1 MKRIRVVSCVVS
13 LALLA
18 CSGKEDKAEAAAS
31 TAAPVAAP
39 VAAPEVKPA
48 SPELLQKVLGTS
60 EGVSD
65 LVKRALGRA
74 EQALPQADLDR
85 ALAIYRAGGGETGRG
100 TLHVAWAA
108 GFGENAWRQVAFM
121 EFILQA
127 LSHPEVKKIS
137 FASARFDAS
146 KAISDIQAF
155 VTQGVDVLVV
165 YADHRE
171 ALLPAMREAT
181 QAGIVVV
188 PWSAPPGGAPGSDYA
203 AFVGN
208 DVCEVGKAFARFA
221 VEQTAGNGKVVQ
233 LGGTPGNPYS
243 ATVQKCENEVYAGAP
258 GMKVLG
264 AADTMWTKEG
274 TFKEASAFLARE
286 KQIDAW
292 HCEYADGA
300 RGIIR
305 AYESARRPLDF
316 VLTVAGDEQ
325 GLFGDWERLAPANP
339 RFKILHGPGGTS
351 QIRVALSAGI
361 EKKLGAALPANID
374 VPAKLRPYAPGSYK
388 PGLPDEMPM
397 SALVPESLIK
407 QMFGK

>member
-1 MKRIRVVSCVVS
+1 MKTIRVSCIVL
-13 LALLA
+13 LALLG
-18 CSGKEDKAEAAAS
+18 CSSKEDKAEAAATTPS
-31 TAAPVAAP
+31 TAEAP
-39 VAAPEVKPA
+39 AAPEVKPA
-48 SPELLQKVLGTS
+48 SPELLKKVLGTS
-60 EGVSD
+60 DGVSD

-74 EQALPQADLDR
+74 EQPLPQADLDK
-85 ALAIYRAGGGETGRG
+85 ALAIYRAGGGETGHG
-100 TLHVAWAA
+100 KLHVAWAA

-171 ALLPAMREAT
+171 ALLPAMREAS

-188 PWSAPPGGAPGSDYA
+188 PWSAPPGGTAGVDYA

-208 DVCEVGKAFARFA
+208 DVCEVGKAFGRFA
-221 VEQTAGNGKVVQ
+221 VEQTGGKGKVVE

-243 ATVQKCENEVYAGAP
+243 ATVQRCENEVYSSAL

-286 KQIDAW
+286 PQIDVW

-305 AYESARRPLDF
+305 AYEAAKRPLDF

-325 GLFGDWERLAPANP
+325 GLFGDWERLSPQNP
-339 RFKILHGPGGTS
+339 KFKILHGPGGTS
-351 QIRVALSAGI
+351 QIRVALTAGI
-361 EKKLGAALPANID
+361 EKKLGGSIPTNID
-374 VPAKLRPYAPGSYK
+374 VPAELEPYKPGSYN
-388 PGLPDEMPM
+388 PELPDETPM
-397 SALVPESLIK
+397 SALVPKELIK
-407 QMFGK
+407 TMFGK

>member
-1 MKRIRVVSCVVS
+1 MDRIRVVSCVV
-13 LALLA
+13 LMGLWA
-18 CSGKEDKAEAAAS
+18 CSGKEDKAGAAAATTPPAEAPS
-31 TAAPVAAP
+31 AAA
-39 VAAPEVKPA
+39 EVKPA

-74 EQALPQADLDR
+74 EQTLPQADLDK

-100 TLHVAWAA
+100 KLHVAWAT

-137 FASARFDAS
+137 YASARFDAS
-146 KAISDIQAF
+146 KALSDIQAF

-171 ALLPAMREAT
+171 ALLPAMREAS

-188 PWSAPPGGAPGSDYA
+188 PWSAPPGGTPGTDYA

-208 DVCEVGKAFARFA
+208 DVCEVGKAFAKFA
-221 VEQTAGNGKVVQ
+221 VAETGGNGKVVQ

-243 ATVQKCENEVYAGAP
+243 ATVQKCENEVYAGAA

-264 AADTMWTKEG
+264 FADTMWTKEG

-286 KQIDAW
+286 PQIDAW

-305 AYESARRPLDF
+305 AYEAAKRPLDF

-325 GLFGDWERLAPANP
+325 GLFGDWERLSPKNP
-339 RFKILHGPGGTS
+339 KFKILHGPGGTS

-361 EKKLGAALPANID
+361 EKKQGASIPANID

-388 PGLPDEMPM
+388 AGLPDEMPM
-397 SALVPESLIK
+397 SALVPEALIK

>member
-1 MKRIRVVSCVVS
+1 MDRRIWSFVLV
-13 LALLA
+13 ALVA
-18 CSGKEDKAEAAAS
+18 CSSKEDRAEAASGTSAA
-31 TAAPVAAP
+31 AAPV
-39 VAAPEVKPA
+39 VKPA

-65 LVKRALGRA
+65 LVRRALGRA
-74 EQALPQADLDR
+74 EQPLSRADLDK
-85 ALAIYRAGGGETGRG
+85 ALAIYRAGGGETGHG

-108 GFGENAWRQVAFM
+108 GFGENAWRQIAFM

-127 LSHPEVKKIS
+127 LTYPEVKKIS
-137 FASARFDAS
+137 FSSARFDAS

-188 PWSAPPGGAPGSDYA
+188 PWSAPPGGTPGSDYA

-208 DVCEVGKAFARFA
+208 DVCEVGRAFARFA
-221 VEQTAGNGKVVQ
+221 IAETGGKGKVVE

-243 ATVQKCENEVYAGAP
+243 ATVQRCENEVYGSAD

-264 AADTMWTKEG
+264 FADTMWTKEG
-274 TFKEASAFLARE
+274 AFKEASAFLARE
-286 KQIDAW
+286 PQIDVW

-300 RGIIR
+300 RGIVR
-305 AYESARRPLDF
+305 AYEAAKRPLDF
-316 VLTVAGDEQ
+316 VLSVAGDEQ
-325 GLFGDWERLAPANP
+325 GLFGDWERLAPQNP

-361 EKKLGAALPANID
+361 EKKLGASIAASID
-374 VPAKLRPYAPGSYK
+374 VPAELSPYKPGSYN
-388 PGLPDEMPM
+388 PELPDEMPM
-397 SALVPESLIK
+397 SALVPKELIK
-407 QMFGK
+407 IMFGR